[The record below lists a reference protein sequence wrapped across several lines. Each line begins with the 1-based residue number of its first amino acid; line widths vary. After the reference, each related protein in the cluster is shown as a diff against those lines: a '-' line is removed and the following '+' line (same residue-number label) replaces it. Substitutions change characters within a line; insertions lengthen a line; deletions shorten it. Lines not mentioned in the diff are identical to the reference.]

1 MPKQLSLQTLL
12 DAIKALN
19 IDVPIMRVEQDQN
32 GALTIHLYGGETKHW
47 PPAATAVIA
56 SEAKQSPANPMPHFT
71 PPPVTRS
78 ELAQRNEGLKKSQRA
93 KKSQTKST

>member
-19 IDVPIMRVEQDQN
+19 IDVPIMRVEEDKN
-32 GALTIHLYGGETKHW
+32 GAITIHLYGGETKHW

-78 ELAQRNEGLKKSQRA
+78 ELKKSQRA
-93 KKSQTKST
+93 KKSQTKANA